1 MEIKEE
7 NLALIDILKKKL
19 INLDLNFK
27 YIIILINYNN
37 IEFIKYIYIIFFH

>member
-37 IEFIKYIYIIFFH
+37 IELYKIYIY

>member
-27 YIIILINYNN
+27 NIIILINYNN

>member
-37 IEFIKYIYIIFFH
+37 IEFIIYIYIIFFH